1 MILSANPKLFA
12 WDTITSYSSICLVSK
27 QPHTSPPLKSP
38 GKHIPDNEL
47 LVQVLGKHET
57 AQGTSTD
64 WKRMPQE
71 QAQVSTEPV
80 LKVSACFLALL

>member
-57 AQGTSTD
+57 TQGTST
-64 WKRMPQE
+64 
-71 QAQVSTEPV
+71 
-80 LKVSACFLALL
+80 ALRKDAPRAGSSLN